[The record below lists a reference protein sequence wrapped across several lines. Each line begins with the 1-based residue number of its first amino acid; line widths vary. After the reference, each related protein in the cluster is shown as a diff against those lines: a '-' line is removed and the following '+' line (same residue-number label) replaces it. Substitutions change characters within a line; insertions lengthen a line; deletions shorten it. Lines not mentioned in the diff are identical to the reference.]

1 MFVYYEKRIEH
12 KPKQSQHRR
21 NQLRIGDLKLVGK
34 RKEKKEIR
42 EEKIDIMPCNDN
54 APAIFIDSH
63 PEEQEG
69 YLKSWLTSLRT
80 NLTIAATGI
89 VERGQKPGELRLK
102 WVTHEGTTGFKDYDL
117 KDYEQ
122 ARTDFHEVLTLPDVH
137 RAMILGFPSQNPYI
151 LINGKNPWVDR
162 FEREKTQ
169 KERMIR
175 EQQEREARVSAMGKG
190 ILNIDALVRETEIE
204 EEKRIQQE
212 MEVEAKKLEEARLRR
227 QHDSTKKKFAD
238 EEEGLLSG
246 QA

>member
-1 MFVYYEKRIEH
+1 M
-12 KPKQSQHRR
+12 SS
-21 NQLRIGDLKLVGK
+21 
-34 RKEKKEIR
+34 
-42 EEKIDIMPCNDN
+42 NDN

-63 PEEQEG
+63 PEEQDG

-117 KDYEQ
+117 KDYER

-162 FEREKTQ
+162 FEREKLQ
-169 KERMIR
+169 KERMLR
-175 EQQEREARVSAMGKG
+175 EQQERE
-190 ILNIDALVRETEIE
+190 VRTEKE

-212 MEVEAKKLEEARLRR
+212 MEIEAKKIEEARLRR
-227 QHDSTKKKFAD
+227 QQDSTKKKFAD
-238 EEEGLLSG
+238 EEEGLLS
-246 QA
+246 